1 MISVIHIINF
11 KIDNLQ
17 YRNWS
22 REIFEVNRSAGLDAV
37 HVTIV
42 YHEDY
47 DELLIEIQKWDKL
60 FKENSDLI
68 FQGKDY
74 KDIEKANQLKKTAI
88 FFGFQNCSP
97 IEDNINLVEKVHE
110 LGCRFMQLTY
120 NNQSLLA
127 TGCYEKI
134 DSGVTNF
141 GREVIR
147 EMNKVGV
154 VVDMSHS
161 AEKSTLDSIEIS
173 EKPIAITHANPAFW
187 HPAKRNKSSDLLKVL
202 SDSGGILGLS
212 LYPHHLKDNTNCT
225 LESFCEMVART
236 AELMNINQIGIGSD
250 LCLNQPDSIVE
261 WMRNG
266 TWSKS
271 KNYGEGSKNKPGFPK
286 QPKWFEDA
294 RGFSNI
300 EKGLKQVGFSDT
312 ETHGILGNNWY
323 NFYKSI

>member
-1 MISVIHIINF
+1 MNY

-17 YRNWS
+17 YCKWS
-22 REIFEVNRSAGLDAV
+22 RKIFEINRTAGLDAV

-42 YHEDY
+42 YHEDF
-47 DELLIEIQKWDKL
+47 DELQIEIKKWEKL
-60 FKENSDLI
+60 FYENSDLI
-68 FQGKDY
+68 FPGKNF
-74 KDIEKANQLKKTAI
+74 KDIDKANKENKTAI

-97 IEDNINLVEKVHE
+97 IEDDINLVEKVYQ

-147 EMNKVGV
+147 EMNRVGI

-161 AEKSTLDSIEIS
+161 AEKSTLDAIELS
-173 EKPIAITHANPAFW
+173 EKPIAITHANPSFW
-187 HPAKRNKSSDLLKVL
+187 HAAKRNKSSDLLKIL

-212 LYPHHLKDNTNCT
+212 LYPHHLKNNTNCK
-225 LESFCEMVART
+225 LESFCEMVAKT
-236 AELMNINQIGIGSD
+236 AEIMDVTKIGIGSD
-250 LCLNQPDSIVE
+250 LCLDHPDTVVE

-266 TWSKS
+266 SWSKT
-271 KNYGEGSKNKPGFPK
+271 KNFGEGSKNKPGFPK
-286 QPKWFEDA
+286 QPDWFLDA

-300 EKGLKQVGFSDT
+300 EKGLKKVGFSDT

-323 NFYKSI
+323 NFYKYI

>member
-1 MISVIHIINF
+1 MNY

-17 YRNWS
+17 YCNWS
-22 REIFEVNRSAGLDAV
+22 RKIFEINRSAGLDAV

-42 YHEDY
+42 YHEDF
-47 DELLIEIQKWDKL
+47 DELQLEIKKWEIL

-68 FQGKDY
+68 FLGKGF
-74 KDIEKANQLKKTAI
+74 KDIERAKKENKTAI

-97 IEDNINLVEKVHE
+97 IEDDINLVEKVYQ

-134 DSGVTNF
+134 DSGITNF

-147 EMNKVGV
+147 EMNRVGL

-161 AEKSTLDSIEIS
+161 AEKSTLDAIELS
-173 EKPIAITHANPAFW
+173 DKPIAITHANPSFW
-187 HPAKRNKSSDLLKVL
+187 HAAKRNKSSDLLKTL
-202 SDSGGILGLS
+202 SDSGGMLGLS
-212 LYPHHLKDNTNCT
+212 LYPHHLKNNSNCT
-225 LESFCEMVART
+225 LESFCEMIAKT
-236 AELMNINQIGIGSD
+236 AEIMDVTKIGIGSD
-250 LCLNQPDSIVE
+250 LCLDHPDTVVE

-266 TWSKS
+266 SWSKS
-271 KNYGEGSKNKPGFPK
+271 KNFGEGSKNKPGFPK
-286 QPKWFEDA
+286 QPDWFLDA

-300 EKGLKQVGFSDT
+300 EKGLKKVGFSDT

>member
-1 MISVIHIINF
+1 MNY

-17 YRNWS
+17 YCNWS
-22 REIFEVNRSAGLDAV
+22 RKIFEINRSAGLDAV

-42 YHEDY
+42 YHEDF
-47 DELLIEIQKWDKL
+47 DELQLEIKKWEKL
-60 FKENSDLI
+60 FHENSDLI
-68 FQGKDY
+68 FPGKNF
-74 KDIEKANQLKKTAI
+74 KDIDRANKENKTAI

-97 IEDNINLVEKVHE
+97 IEDDISLVEKVHQ

-127 TGCYEKI
+127 TGCYEKK

-147 EMNKVGV
+147 EMNSVGL

-161 AEKSTLDSIEIS
+161 AEKSTLDAIDLS
-173 EKPIAITHANPAFW
+173 EKPIAITHANPTFW
-187 HPAKRNKSSDLLKVL
+187 HPAIRNKSSDLLKVL
-202 SDSGGILGLS
+202 SDSGGMLGLS
-212 LYPHHLKDNTNCT
+212 LYPHHLKDNSNCT
-225 LESFCEMVART
+225 LESFCEMVAKT
-236 AELMNINQIGIGSD
+236 AEIMDVTKIGIGSD
-250 LCLNQPDSIVE
+250 LCLDHPDAVVE

-266 TWSKS
+266 SWSKS
-271 KNYGEGSKNKPGFPK
+271 KNFGEGSKNKPGFPK
-286 QPKWFEDA
+286 QPEWFLDA

-300 EKGLKQVGFSDT
+300 EKGLKKTGFSDT
-312 ETHGILGNNWY
+312 ETYGILGNNWY